1 MSDQEQKQE
10 TTITPQPDAEKKKE
24 ELKEELKEE
33 ELKNV
38 SGGTTN
44 KSFVP
49 PTPI

>member
-24 ELKEELKEE
+24 ELKEE